1 MKLDVQ
7 QRKLGM
13 QSGYSWSS
21 ESNRSQT
28 ELAPNMWVH
37 LLELK
42 SKWSFDEALLL
53 CQNSEN
59 EWIAWIP
66 NHGEAVLRTSQF
78 CL

>member
-1 MKLDVQ
+1 MKLDLQ
-7 QRKLGM
+7 QKLGT

-28 ELAPNMWVH
+28 ELVPNMWVQ
-37 LLELK
+37 LLELP
-42 SKWSFDEALLL
+42 SNWSFDEALLL

-59 EWIAWIP
+59 EWVAWIP
-66 NHGEAVLRTSQF
+66 NHGEAMLQTSQF